1 MTLKAIEIY
10 ESGSLILQVPQLD
23 FASAA
28 LVFDGPVQT
37 AMDDRRDYGE
47 ERIIAIGE
55 VDGVVLVVVYTDRG
69 EVRRIISARYANKRE
84 RQIWQS
90 FVNP

>member
-47 ERIIAIGE
+47 ERIIAIG
-55 VDGVVLVVVYTDRG
+55 
-69 EVRRIISARYANKRE
+69 
-84 RQIWQS
+84 
-90 FVNP
+90 